1 VSRPSFDPNDFSV
14 RVSRDEWNKLITDPR
29 HPLLDKVIQAQL
41 APGST
46 FKIIMSLAGLENNVA
61 QDLKVNCTGG
71 ATFYGRFFACDK
83 RHGPVDILH
92 AIPLSCDTYYYT
104 LAERLGIEKIAY
116 WAHKVGIG
124 LKTGIDLPGE
134 VSGTMPSEEWKM
146 KTFHEKW
153 YAGEVISVGI
163 GQGAVAIS
171 PIQLVR
177 AIAGIASG
185 GVLKRPHVVEP
196 DQLPADFRQ
205 AIYDSYPGSGDVTIP
220 ITPAVW
226 ETITDGMA
234 LTTSSGTA
242 VASHLENIDFAG
254 KTGTAQVVNH
264 SAGMK
269 SLGTGA
275 ERANAWFVGIAPRRN
290 PDIAVVVLVEHGGWG
305 AEASAPLA
313 ARVIEAFVDKQ
324 RRLDNNLQEA
334 KAPSKVEV
342 GAVWSEKPENEATP
356 AKVTTAAVKEPEP
369 KLRGGHFDVPVAA
382 VQH

>member
-1 VSRPSFDPNDFSV
+1 MPAISATGR
-14 RVSRDEWNKLITDPR
+14 
-29 HPLLDKVIQAQL
+29 
-41 APGST
+41 ST
-46 FKIIMSLAGLENNVA
+46 F
-61 QDLKVNCTGG
+61 CTPS
-71 ATFYGRFFACDK
+71 R
-83 RHGPVDILH
+83 
-92 AIPLSCDTYYYT
+92 LSCDTYYYT

-124 LKTGIDLPGE
+124 QKTGIDLPGE

-163 GQGAVAIS
+163 GQGAVAVS
-171 PIQLVR
+171 PVQLVR

-196 DQLPADFRQ
+196 DQLPADYRQ

-220 ITPAVW
+220 ISPAIW
-226 ETITDGMA
+226 ETITEGMA
-234 LTTSSGTA
+234 GSRPSRA
-242 VASHLENIDFAG
+242 VRRRRLIWTNIDFAG

-305 AEASAPLA
+305 A
-313 ARVIEAFVDKQ
+313 
-324 RRLDNNLQEA
+324 RRLRLWLRGSS
-334 KAPSKVEV
+334 KPSWISSA
-342 GAVWSEKPENEATP
+342 GSTTTCRKPRCLPRWKWARCGRRSRRSAP
-356 AKVTTAAVKEPEP
+356 AKVTTAAVKDPARHAGRT
-369 KLRGGHFDVPVAA
+369 LHGSGAMNG
-382 VQH
+382 